1 MNLFIDFGGT
11 NFRYCFDEG
20 DTTILKSEDVE
31 LVSFIEKQISLKN
44 IKKVFISFAGQ
55 VKDGKIHSAPNIKI
69 ETLDINK
76 YFKEKYN
83 IEIIIE
89 NDLNCA
95 AIYEYSRYKN
105 ASILAVFYIGT
116 GFGSAFVI
124 DGKVLKGKDNIA
136 GEIGHIPFKKKPYK
150 CSCGRDDC
158 LELSVSGKVFGNKSF
173 ENSDEDTKNDFLDGL
188 KHIFHTTL
196 NLFDP
201 DVIILG
207 GGVVKNNPFILD
219 FLKSE
224 YNNVSFK
231 IIRSDLKIY
240 ISDVED
246 ANIQGL
252 KILSKGQKCQVL

>member
-11 NFRYCFDEG
+11 HFRYCFDDG
-20 DTTILKSEDVE
+20 DTITLKSEDVE
-31 LVSFIEKQISLKN
+31 LVKFIEIQISLKN
-44 IKKVFISFAGQ
+44 INKVFISFAGQ
-55 VKDGKIHSAPNIKI
+55 VKDGKILSAPNIKI

-76 YFKEKYN
+76 YFEEKYN
-83 IEIIIE
+83 IEVLIE

-95 AIYEYSRYKN
+95 AIYEYSKYKN
-105 ASILAVFYIGT
+105 AQVLAVFYIGT

-136 GEIGHIPFKKKPYK
+136 AEVGHIPFKKKPYR
-150 CSCGRDDC
+150 CNCGRDDC
-158 LELSVSGKVFGNKSF
+158 LELSVSGKVFGENSF
-173 ENSDEDTKNDFLDGL
+173 ENSDEDTKKDFLDGL

-207 GGVVKNNPFILD
+207 GGVVKHNPFILD
-219 FLKSE
+219 FLKNE
-224 YNNVSFK
+224 YNNSSFK
-231 IIRSDLKIY
+231 TIRSDLKIF

-246 ANIQGL
+246 ANIKGL
-252 KILSKGQKCQVL
+252 QILSKGEKCQVL

>member
-20 DTTILKSEDVE
+20 DTTTLKSEDVE
-31 LVSFIEKQISLKN
+31 IVSFIEKQILFLKN
-44 IKKVFISFAGQ
+44 IRKVFISFAGQ
-55 VKDGKIHSAPNIKI
+55 VKNGKILSAPNIKI

-95 AIYEYSRYKN
+95 AIYEYSKYDD

-124 DGKVLKGKDNIA
+124 DGKVLRGKDNIA
-136 GEIGHIPFKKKPYK
+136 AEVGHIPFKKKPYK

-158 LELSVSGKVFGNKSF
+158 LELSVSGKVFGKKAMKTQMKIQKMISLMD
-173 ENSDEDTKNDFLDGL
+173 SKLY
-188 KHIFHTTL
+188 
-196 NLFDP
+196 
-201 DVIILG
+201 
-207 GGVVKNNPFILD
+207 FIL
-219 FLKSE
+219 L
-224 YNNVSFK
+224 
-231 IIRSDLKIY
+231 
-240 ISDVED
+240 
-246 ANIQGL
+246 
-252 KILSKGQKCQVL
+252 